1 MAIIKAPRGTNDVLP
16 QDSFKWRYIES
27 VADKTAETAGY
38 REIRFP
44 TFEETELF
52 TRGVGDTTDIVQKEM
67 YTFED
72 KGGRSMTLRPEGTA
86 SAVRLSLENGLLGG
100 ALPLKL
106 YYKINVFRYDKPQA
120 GRYREFNQIGM
131 ELYGATSP
139 YADAELISLAKLF
152 LENLGIEGT
161 VLKINSIGCPECRAD
176 YQNALRE
183 YFTAHYDEL
192 CDTCKGRL
200 QRNPMRI
207 LDCKSPQDIALA
219 KNAPKITDYLCEEC
233 REHYSAVKAA
243 LDSVGIAY
251 EEDSGLVRGLD
262 YYTKTVFV
270 FIDTNSSLA
279 VAAGGRYDGLIEE
292 LGGKP
297 TPGIGFAC
305 GVERLFPLIPDF
317 GKDSAPD
324 IYIASM
330 GPAAAKAAFETAFAL
345 RKNGIKA
352 ETDLMSRSVKAQMK
366 YADKTGARFT
376 AVLGDEELEK
386 GKADIRNMKN
396 GEIVKSDFRNI
407 SELTAILKNEIHI
420 CD

>member
-38 REIRFP
+38 KEIRFP

-183 YFTAHYDEL
+183 YFTAHFDEL

-262 YYTKTVFV
+262 YYTKTVFE

-317 GKDSAPD
+317 GKDSVPD

-376 AVLGDEELEK
+376 AVIGDEELEK
-386 GKADIRNMKN
+386 GEADLRNMEN
-396 GEIVKSDFRNI
+396 GETVKADFRNI